1 MSCHKLIDHICAL
14 GRVGEESA
22 DELYQ
27 LMCLEVDESTF
38 IKEVAD
44 ICQGGLLK
52 KILFKRILIC
62 HQRQLTKSSERYEN
76 LSHAGTH
83 PTTKEGYNTWVQLD
97 RQPTDKNVLVQEHPR
112 TALQGHVISDKA
124 RLDGGIRLQLYLEAQ
139 VCHR

>member
-14 GRVGEESA
+14 GRVGEERA

-44 ICQGGLLK
+44 ICQRGLLK
-52 KILFKRILIC
+52 KKTFKQILIC

-83 PTTKEGYNTWVQLD
+83 PTTKEGYNHMGT
-97 RQPTDKNVLVQEHPR
+97 T
-112 TALQGHVISDKA
+112 GKA
-124 RLDGGIRLQLYLEAQ
+124 ANR
-139 VCHR
+139 